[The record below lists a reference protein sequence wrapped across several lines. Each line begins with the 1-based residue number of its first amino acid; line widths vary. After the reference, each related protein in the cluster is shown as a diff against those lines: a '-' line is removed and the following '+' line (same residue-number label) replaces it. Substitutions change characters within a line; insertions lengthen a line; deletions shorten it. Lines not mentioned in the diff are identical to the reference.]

1 VIHHFGE
8 ALDMLTWLQETGEVY
23 QGQFGEFTVT
33 SKDRLDVVIYRAG
46 LTTAA
51 ISFALGA
58 GLAIAEIPQAG
69 IVTAISLLF
78 AIFCIALGVSLWT
91 IHIYLKPLHLA
102 LQLFWGM
109 GCIAAVAIAITA
121 TQPLPLAVYPPYSV
135 TLIGVGFVFVA
146 LTGLFVKEAFCFNR
160 LQAKLLVL
168 MIPSLLLGHWL
179 GLTSIFTEKI
189 LLGGCAIIFLWFAID
204 KVFQQIPPD
213 LGDKT
218 VFDYLKKM
226 KQAEA
231 HP

>member
-1 VIHHFGE
+1 
-8 ALDMLTWLQETGEVY
+8 MLTWLQETGEVY

-33 SKDRLDVVIYRAG
+33 SKDRLDVVIYRAA

-51 ISFALGA
+51 TTFALGA
-58 GLAIAEIPQAG
+58 GLAIAG
-69 IVTAISLLF
+69 IQQSGIATVISILF
-78 AIFCIALGVSLWT
+78 AIFCAALGVSLWT

-102 LQLFWGM
+102 LQLCWGI
-109 GCIAAVAIAITA
+109 GCIAALTIAITA
-121 TQPLPLAVYPPYSV
+121 TQPLPLAVYPPYS
-135 TLIGVGFVFVA
+135 LALMGVGFVFVS

-168 MIPSLLLGHWL
+168 MIPSLLMGHWL
-179 GLTSIFTEKI
+179 GFMPLMGEKI
-189 LLGGCAIIFLWFAID
+189 LLGGCALIFLWFAID

>member
-1 VIHHFGE
+1 MIRHFGE
-8 ALDMLTWLQETGEVY
+8 TLHMLKWLQETGEVY

-33 SKDRLDVVIYRAG
+33 SKDRLDVVIYRAA
-46 LTTAA
+46 LITAA
-51 ISFALGA
+51 TTFALGA
-58 GLAIAEIPQAG
+58 GLAIAEVQQSG
-69 IVTAISLLF
+69 MTTVISVLF
-78 AIFCIALGVSLWT
+78 VIFCAALGVSLWT

-102 LQLFWGM
+102 LQLCWGI
-109 GCIAAVAIAITA
+109 GCIAALVITITA
-121 TQPLPLAVYPPYSV
+121 TQPLPLAVYPPYS
-135 TLIGVGFVFVA
+135 LALMGVGFVFVS

-179 GLTSIFTEKI
+179 GLTPLMGEKI
-189 LLGGCAIIFLWFAID
+189 LLGGCALIFLWFAID

>member
-1 VIHHFGE
+1 
-8 ALDMLTWLQETGEVY
+8 MLKWLQETGEVY

-33 SKDRLDVVIYRAG
+33 SKDRLDVVIYRAA
-46 LTTAA
+46 LITAA
-51 ISFALGA
+51 TTFALGA
-58 GLAIAEIPQAG
+58 GLAITG
-69 IVTAISLLF
+69 IQQSGIAMTISVLF
-78 AIFCIALGVSLWT
+78 ALFCAALGVSLWT

-102 LQLFWGM
+102 LQLCWGI
-109 GCIAAVAIAITA
+109 GCIAALVIAITA
-121 TQPLPLAVYPPYSV
+121 TQPLPLAVYPPYS
-135 TLIGVGFVFVA
+135 LALMGVGFVFVS

-168 MIPSLLLGHWL
+168 MMPSLFLGHWL
-179 GLTSIFTEKI
+179 GFTPLMAEKF
-189 LLGGCAIIFLWFAID
+189 LLGGCALIFLWFAID